1 LKNSF
6 IMLKET
12 FIDLAKRHS
21 DDDNLINEL
30 WQEIVEAYSHRNR
43 HYHTLAHL
51 DHLYSRLLEVKSL
64 ISNWETV
71 LFSLYYHD
79 IVYNVRASD
88 NEEQSAQLAE
98 KRMQQLHAPEEMI
111 ETCKKQIIATKT
123 HLQNTDSDMN
133 YFTDADLSVL
143 GEDWETY
150 LAYIENVRKEYAVY
164 PDLLYNPG
172 RKKVLQHFL
181 EMERIFKTDY
191 FYEKLEAVAR
201 QNILKEIGLY

>member
-1 LKNSF
+1 
-6 IMLKET
+6 MLKET